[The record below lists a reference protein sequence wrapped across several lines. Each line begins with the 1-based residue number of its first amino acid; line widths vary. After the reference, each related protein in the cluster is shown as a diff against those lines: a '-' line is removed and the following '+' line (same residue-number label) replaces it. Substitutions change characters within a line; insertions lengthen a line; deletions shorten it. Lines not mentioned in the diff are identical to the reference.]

1 MSWVRIF
8 STAIPSF
15 LLLFGLLWLFGLR
28 HIRAGNEIIY
38 NASISS
44 IQCIQIQPYDLINN
58 KSLINQNVIITNAE
72 TIQQIMTAIRSAQPH
87 HSDHDPG
94 VWSCELVISTS
105 SGEGTISVVEASE
118 GGAIIGE
125 SLSTSLDGILEKI
138 AEQRG
143 VTNQWQ

>member
-1 MSWVRIF
+1 MRPLHYVR
-8 STAIPSF
+8 S
-15 LLLFGLLWLFGLR
+15 
-28 HIRAGNEIIY
+28 
-38 NASISS
+38 
-44 IQCIQIQPYDLINN
+44 
-58 KSLINQNVIITNAE
+58 SLITQNITITNEE

-105 SGEGTISVVEASE
+105 SGEGTIWVAKEASE
-118 GGAIIGE
+118 GGAEIDE